1 MFSVSLKLPNFWP
14 DSAKAWFAQTD
25 AQFAIKPIS
34 SSETELY
41 YWVSALSK
49 DDGEQLGKLICVP
62 LLSEP
67 YETLNNRLFDLFEFY
82 WVLPSLSPILSWYE
96 ALPHDE

>member
-1 MFSVSLKLPNFWP
+1 MPSQEVSDQDVSMFSVSLKLPNFWP

-41 YWVSALSK
+41 Y
-49 DDGEQLGKLICVP
+49 
-62 LLSEP
+62 
-67 YETLNNRLFDLFEFY
+67 
-82 WVLPSLSPILSWYE
+82 
-96 ALPHDE
+96 